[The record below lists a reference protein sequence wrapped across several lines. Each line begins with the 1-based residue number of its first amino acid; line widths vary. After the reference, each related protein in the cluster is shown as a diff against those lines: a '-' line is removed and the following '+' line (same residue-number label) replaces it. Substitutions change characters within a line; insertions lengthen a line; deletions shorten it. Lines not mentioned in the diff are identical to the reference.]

1 MPEYAYDLHIHTCLS
16 PCGDELMTPPNIANM
31 AYVKGLDIIAITDHN
46 SARNTRAVIR
56 AAKALPVTVIPGIEV
71 TTAEEIHVICLF
83 PDADSAE
90 KAGEELER
98 RLPPVKNRPE
108 YFGEQVIMDENE
120 IVTGKFPL
128 LLPNALDVSIDA
140 LPKLIESFG
149 GLCYPAH
156 IDRPSNSILSVFG
169 VLPEKPEFRTLEV
182 FDPQRFFENAEN
194 LRRREEY
201 NIVTS
206 SDAHRLSDISER
218 EHFITLPEASFECL
232 RRALGSKTE

>member
-1 MPEYAYDLHIHTCLS
+1 VPEYAYDLHIHSCLS

-31 AYVKGLDIIAITDHN
+31 AYIKGLDIIAVTDHN
-46 SARNTRAVIR
+46 SARNARAVMS
-56 AAKALPVTVIPGIEV
+56 AAKALPLTVIAGIEV
-71 TTAEEIHVICLF
+71 TTAEEIHVVCLF
-83 PDADSAE
+83 TDADSAE
-90 KAGEELER
+90 KAGEQLEKH
-98 RLPPVKNRPE
+98 LPPVKNRPE

-120 IVTGKFPL
+120 STSGTFPL
-128 LLPNALDVSIDA
+128 LLSNALDISIDV

-149 GLCYPAH
+149 GFCYPAH

-194 LRRREEY
+194 LRCREEHI
-201 NIVTS
+201 IVTS

-218 EHFITLPEASFECL
+218 EHFIKLPEASFECL
-232 RRALGSKTE
+232 RRALGPKTE